1 MISRKIVHR
10 AVISALLA
18 GSAVVPLAWAS
29 TDAPSMPVIQG
40 ITLNPTLTVTIPLN
54 NALSAVQQDPG
65 AATNVFLPDDTAA
78 AVSAATASTSS
89 SDSLIDTTMAASTTP
104 TGEFATWISQAN
116 SINSTAQTG
125 QEAFAQQIAS
135 TAPAILNGENAY
147 IYQTNSDGGN
157 GAPTKDN
164 QYADY
169 YVANNYT
176 VFTPTGEFIGDLTYN
191 NSTGNMYPF
200 QVIGYPECGGDL
212 LQFWFRYTSQQ
223 IDSGDGPSVLTS
235 FNSASGQ
242 SAIDS
247 FIVQTSPYE
256 ITSIDGSSLSSPYY
270 MGSLFENPSSIYLSN
285 GSSVDGFIATD
296 NQGNK
301 WFCAPNG
308 PSWSTT
314 CQGYANK
321 ESVNIVA
328 NPQYQ
333 EIPQS

>member
-10 AVISALLA
+10 AVIGALLA

-65 AATNVFLPDDTAA
+65 AETNVFLPDDTAA

-89 SDSLIDTTMAASTTP
+89 SDSLIDTTMATSTTP
-104 TGEFATWISQAN
+104 TGEFAAWISQAN
-116 SINSTAQTG
+116 SISSTAQAG

-135 TAPAILNGENAY
+135 TAPAILNGGNAY
-147 IYQTNSDGGN
+147 TYNSDGIF
-157 GAPTKDN
+157 ALDN

-169 YVANNYT
+169 YIANNYA
-176 VFTPTGEFIGDLTYN
+176 VFTSTGEFIGNLTYN

-200 QVIGYPECGGDL
+200 QVGDV
-212 LQFWFRYTSQQ
+212 WFGYTSQQ
-223 IDSGDGPSVLTS
+223 IDSGDGPSVLAS

-242 SAIDS
+242 SAIAS
-247 FIVQTSPYE
+247 FIVQTSPYA
-256 ITSIDGSSLSSPYY
+256 ITSINGSSLSSPYY

-296 NQGNK
+296 YQGNE

-308 PSWSTT
+308 GQSWSTT

-333 EIPQS
+333 EIQQ